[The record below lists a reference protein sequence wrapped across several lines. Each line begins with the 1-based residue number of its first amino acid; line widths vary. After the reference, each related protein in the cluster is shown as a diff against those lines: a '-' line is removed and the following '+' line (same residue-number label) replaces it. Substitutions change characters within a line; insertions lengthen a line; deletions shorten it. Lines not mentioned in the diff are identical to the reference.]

1 MPMGTHHRL
10 TGLLVR
16 DATGF
21 ALEADGGGRWRLDVS
36 DDTLAERLL
45 GRRVN
50 LTGTRC
56 GFDLLE
62 VDGMTLL

>member
-10 TGLLVR
+10 TGRLVR

-21 ALEADGGGRWRLDVS
+21 ALEVDGGGRWRLDTADATVAAS
-36 DDTLAERLL
+36 LL
-45 GRRVN
+45 DRRVE
-50 LTGTRC
+50 LTGTRR